1 MKKALII
8 FFVMLILV
16 LSSCNSNETPGVI
29 TLESV
34 KPVETTAT
42 EAFVE
47 TETTQ
52 SQQIITTTM
61 EQKTEET
68 TADPGA
74 LANTEELY
82 TFQKSILIF
91 CDVYDE
97 TIKEKDGIKA
107 FQIPV
112 VMYAYDDVKNAIKK
126 TEGIGKLIQ
135 DGELKYLFGG
145 EGSVYNG
152 SEYATQISAKERLY
166 FKIDSNTILGTIRVY
181 DSERNVI
188 YQEDIDGISC
198 ELGSIPEGEYIV
210 TIETMHKAFEVVF
223 PDGTKIIPEMDMS
236 YLVLKLTR

>member
-1 MKKALII
+1 MKKVLII
-8 FFVMLILV
+8 LFALLILV
-16 LSSCNSNETPGVI
+16 LSSCNSNETQGEI

-34 KPVETTAT
+34 KPVET
-42 EAFVE
+42 VE
-47 TETTQ
+47 TEANKETEITQ
-52 SQQIITTTM
+52 SQQIITTIT
-61 EQKTEET
+61 EKQEEET
-68 TADPGA
+68 TRDPGA
-74 LANTEELY
+74 LANTEDLY

-97 TIKEKDGIKA
+97 TVKERDGIKP

-112 VMYAYDDVKNAIKK
+112 VMYSYDDVKNAIRK

-166 FKIDSNTILGTIRVY
+166 FKIDSNTILGTMKVY
-181 DSERNVI
+181 DSERKVI
-188 YQEDIDGISC
+188 YLEDIDGISC
-198 ELGSIPEGEYIV
+198 DLSSIPDGEYIV
-210 TIETMHKAFEVVF
+210 TIETMHKAFEVLF

-236 YLVLKLTR
+236 YLVLKLTK